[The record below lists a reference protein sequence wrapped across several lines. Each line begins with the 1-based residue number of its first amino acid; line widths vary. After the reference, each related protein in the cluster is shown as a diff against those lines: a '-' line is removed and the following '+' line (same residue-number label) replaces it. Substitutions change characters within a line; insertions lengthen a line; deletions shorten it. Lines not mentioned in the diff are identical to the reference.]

1 MGFTNREFSLR
12 ETDQLFMEKNE
23 KRIPANSFSIDF
35 NDEIGSLFCHLY
47 TQPVN
52 TYGNNPPTEVAV
64 TSAPSSSGSTIEIS
78 IVNYSFSP
86 ETVTIKAGTTVTW
99 TNQDSVVHT
108 VTSDTG
114 VFDSGSLEKGKTF
127 SYTFST
133 AGIFAY
139 HCAPH
144 QAKMTGTIVVTD

>member
-1 MGFTNREFSLR
+1 MKKGFLQIASVLIMTFVLVACSTNYS
-12 ETDQLFMEKNE
+12 QK
-23 KRIPANSFSIDF
+23 
-35 NDEIGSLFCHLY
+35 
-47 TQPVN
+47 PVN
-52 TYGNNPPTEVAV
+52 TYGNNSPTEIAA
-64 TSAPSSSGSTIEIS
+64 TSIPSSSGSTSEIS

-86 ETVTIKAGTTVTW
+86 DTLTIKTGTTVTW

-114 VFDSGSLEKGKTF
+114 LFDSGSLEKGKTF

-133 AGIFAY
+133 AGTFAY

-144 QAKMTGTIVVTD
+144 QAKMIGTIVVTE